1 MSKKQVLLFVGE
13 DITAHLIMNDVV
25 KAMLAGDTYE
35 PVLFFPKN
43 AYSAKANL
51 PELREYS
58 FFEKGL
64 LQTTVYPFIDVK
76 NSAAAR
82 NLSPQQMAEMYGL
95 EVRDLDDVNDP
106 SFVAEME
113 ARENIACAISIRC
126 TQIFHS
132 PIIEAINRQALFL
145 NLHSGLLPEYRGVMP
160 TLRRMYD
167 IATGSAD
174 SHEYGCTLH
183 KIDTGIDTGK
193 IIEVKSL
200 ELDQNHSGYMA
211 TLGLAKAGTDS
222 INAVLGQIKDGYTV
236 RGHPQQNNC
245 AEYFTFPTAP
255 ELNEWKRAGICL
267 VRREEVKRTLVD
279 AFSKAG
285 SPHGEALACAI
296 DESINAWY
304 KDNRRSLRSQRK
316 DGPPP
321 LPLGAPDQSGDS
333 TMRMALTG

>member
-64 LQTTVYPFIDVK
+64 LRTTVYPFIDAK

-95 EVRDLDDVNDP
+95 EVRDLDNVNDP

-113 ARENIACAISIRC
+113 ARENIACAFSIRC

-132 PIIEAINRQALFL
+132 PIIEAINRQGLFL

-167 IATGSAD
+167 IAIGRAD
-174 SHEYGCTLH
+174 SLEYGCTLH
-183 KIDTGIDTGK
+183 KIDIGIDTGN

-200 ELDQNHSGYMA
+200 KLDQNHSGYMA
-211 TLGLAKAGTDS
+211 TLGLAKAGAES
-222 INAVLGQIKDGYTV
+222 INAVLGQIKSYTFRGY
-236 RGHPQQNNC
+236 PQQNNC
-245 AEYFTFPTAP
+245 AGYFTFPTAT
-255 ELNEWKRAGICL
+255 ELNEWKRAGIRL
-267 VRREEVKRTLVD
+267 VRREEVKRTLVE

-296 DESINAWY
+296 DESITAWY
-304 KDNRRSLRSQRK
+304 KDNRRSLRSQRN
-316 DGPPP
+316 DGIPS
-321 LPLGAPDQSGDS
+321 LPLGATDQSGDS